1 MDTTTTIAEKPSLYE
16 RLGGELPV
24 RKIVNNVLDKNL
36 SNPAI
41 GHHFQ
46 KVDMNKLKQL
56 VFEFFS
62 MGIGGPHQ
70 YTGRDMRTTHIN
82 LNITEEDFLRANHD
96 MLLALEENGVRQDE
110 RNEVIAILDSMK
122 NDVVVPKPQ

>member
-1 MDTTTTIAEKPSLYE
+1 M
-16 RLGGELPV
+16 
-24 RKIVNNVLDKNL
+24 LDKNL
-36 SNPAI
+36 NNPAI

-46 KVDMNKLKQL
+46 KVEMNKLKQL

-96 MLLALEENGVRQDE
+96 MLLALEENGVGQDE

-122 NDVVVPKPQ
+122 NDVVVHKA

>member
-1 MDTTTTIAEKPSLYE
+1 MDTTTTEKPCLYE
-16 RLGGELPV
+16 RLGGELRV
-24 RKIVNNVLDKNL
+24 KKIVNDVLDKNL
-36 SNPAI
+36 NNPAI

-46 KVDMNKLKQL
+46 KVEMNKLKQL

-96 MLLALEENGVRQDE
+96 MLLALEENGVGQDE

-122 NDVVVPKPQ
+122 NDVVVPKP